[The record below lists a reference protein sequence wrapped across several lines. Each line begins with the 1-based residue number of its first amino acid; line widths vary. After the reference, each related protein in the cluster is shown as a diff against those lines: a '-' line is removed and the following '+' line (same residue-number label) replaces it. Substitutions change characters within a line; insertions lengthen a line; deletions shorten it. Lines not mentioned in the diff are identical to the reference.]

1 MSTILEHAKDA
12 ASKIT
17 LAASDGTVT
26 LREAWSIFGAVVHAA
41 ADAVDKLEDR
51 QAGFSEIVEAA
62 EAAFD
67 TLVAPLDI
75 RGLPVW
81 AENQMKTLIRGQIR
95 PAIEAMYDT
104 LDASAAA

>member
-1 MSTILEHAKDA
+1 MTILEHAKDA

-17 LAASDGTVT
+17 LAAADGTIT
-26 LREAWSIFGAVVHAA
+26 LREAWTIFGAVVHAA

-51 QAGFSEIVEAA
+51 QAGFAEIVEVA

-67 TLVAPLDI
+67 TLVAPLDLA
-75 RGLPVW
+75 GVPQWLE
-81 AENQMKTLIRGQIR
+81 AQAKALIRGQIR
-95 PAIEAMYDT
+95 PTIEAMYDA